1 MGKTYTRVQRGQV
14 YWFDPMKAYGGYNTF
29 VGFNGREYKSSVQLN
44 NRPWLVVSNNEGN
57 SSSPTCN
64 IVPITLEEKARIPV
78 HVYFS
83 YEGKK
88 QTILVEQMR
97 TVDCL
102 SLHEYIY
109 TVSDD
114 IMEQVEK
121 ALTVQFSIRPSVT
134 YADFTL
140 DSTITHLEKVIANII
155 AHKVELV
162 KQELQKEQ
170 PPAGVIPVSQVE
182 EAAIHLGQM
191 IEDLVEEVKQ
201 PMPQPTKPTPI
212 PKVQPKPQEES
223 RNPQI
228 SNDSKQSNKK
238 TNYSGMSAI
247 EKFNA
252 RYGRTQ
258 ETSQPAK
265 PEHTMPKSD
274 ESPKR
279 KRNTWTTEAKLQYL
293 QDCEQMSPQQVQQKY
308 GFKNVQ
314 SVFQM
319 KYMHKNSLASAGL
332 IKNED

>member
-1 MGKTYTRVQRGQV
+1 MGKTYSRVQRGQV
-14 YWFDPMKAYGGYNTF
+14 YWFDPIQAYGEHNTF
-29 VGFNGREYKSSVQLN
+29 IGFNGREYKSSVQLN
-44 NRPWLVVSNNEGN
+44 HRPWLVVSNNEGN

-64 IVPITLEEKARIPV
+64 IVPITLEEKAHLPV

-83 YEGKK
+83 YEGRK

-102 SLHEYIY
+102 SLSEYIY
-109 TVSDD
+109 TLSDSV
-114 IMEQVEK
+114 MEQVEK
-121 ALTVQFSIRPSVT
+121 ALAIQYDIRPAVT

-140 DSTITHLEKVIANII
+140 DSTISHLEKVIANII
-155 AHKVELV
+155 ANKVELA
-162 KQELQKEQ
+162 KQEWQKEQ
-170 PPAGVIPVSQVE
+170 PPVGAIPVSQVE

-201 PMPQPTKPTPI
+201 PMPQPTKPTPNQP
-212 PKVQPKPQEES
+212 PKAQTKLREPKKPQTSE
-223 RNPQI
+223 
-228 SNDSKQSNKK
+228 DKQSNKK

-252 RYGRTQ
+252 RYGRT
-258 ETSQPAK
+258 ETTSTTTVQPSTPAQTEK
-265 PEHTMPKSD
+265 
-274 ESPKR
+274 PKR

-293 QDCEQMSPQQVQQKY
+293 RDCDELSPQQVQQKY
-308 GFKNVQ
+308 GFKSVQ

-319 KYMHKNSLASAGL
+319 KYMHKNSLVNIGL